1 MATLFAR
8 TLDDQLVVQ
17 TSMDFCL
24 LSIFVDLDRKS
35 NWYTYS

>member
-8 TLDDQLVVQ
+8 TLDDQLVLQ

-24 LSIFVDLDRKS
+24 LSIFIDRKS